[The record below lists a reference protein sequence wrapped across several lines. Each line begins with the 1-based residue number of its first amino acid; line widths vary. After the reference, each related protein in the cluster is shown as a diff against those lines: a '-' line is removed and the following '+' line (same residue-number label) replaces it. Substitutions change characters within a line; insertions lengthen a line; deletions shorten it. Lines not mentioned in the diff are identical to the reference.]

1 MARTEMVRTGA
12 VGQLALPVSLSDDTE
27 FTNYLALTDGGAQA
41 QHLLQSGLPPRSLV
55 CLWGP
60 AGTGKTHLA
69 LASSRLVQPALYLP
83 LAALQ
88 QRSPEQVLGDV
99 DGLALVVLDELDAV
113 AGDSAWELAIFG
125 LHNRVLDAGGR
136 MLVVARASP
145 RALPLVLADLRS
157 RLLAGHGFGLQ
168 TYDDDQLLAILQF
181 RAARMGLTLS
191 ADAARY
197 LIHRLPRE
205 LNRLLEQLRV
215 LDRAAL
221 AQQRQLTVPFI
232 REVSGW

>member
-1 MARTEMVRTGA
+1 MARTEMVC
-12 VGQLALPVSLSDDTE
+12 QLALPVSLCDDSE
-27 FTNYLALTDGGAQA
+27 FANYLALTDGGAQA
-41 QHLLQSGLPPRSLV
+41 QHLLQSDLPPRSLV

-69 LASSRLVQPALYLP
+69 LASSRLVRQALYLP

-88 QRSPEQVLGDV
+88 GRPPEQVLGEV
-99 DGLALVVLDELDAV
+99 DALDLVVLDELEAV
-113 AGDSAWELAIFG
+113 AGDFAWELAIFD
-125 LHNRVLDAGGR
+125 LHNQVLDAGGR
-136 MLVVARASP
+136 MVTAARASP
-145 RALPLVLADLRS
+145 RALPFVLADLRS

-168 TYDDDQLLAILQF
+168 AYDDDQLLAILQF
-181 RAARMGLTLS
+181 RAARMGLSLG

-197 LIHRLPRE
+197 LIYRLPRE
-205 LNRLLEQLRV
+205 LGKLLEQLRI

-232 REVSGW
+232 RDVIGW